1 MKHLNAF
8 FLAFLVCLLFNACN
22 KDEELTFDP
31 KIKLSLS
38 VDNIL
43 FDTVFT
49 SIGSTSR
56 RLKIKNP
63 NANAININT
72 IKLVGGNSSAFSLNI
87 NGNASSEVANLML
100 NGKDSISVFIKVNI
114 NPSSVNLPFI
124 VQDSI
129 LIEYNGNKQRIPLIA
144 YGQNAVFL
152 NNVTLTGNV
161 TWNSPLP
168 YIVYKSVTV
177 AENAVLT
184 LPAGAKVFFH
194 NNASLHVKGTLIA
207 NGTKADSIVFTSDR
221 LEQVYANLSGQWNGL
236 HFFPESKNSKINY
249 AIIKNGV
256 VGLTVDSLSLNQQPK
271 LLLANTIV
279 KNMEVVGFL
288 GYQTDFA
295 AFNNLFY
302 NCGQY
307 LFYVAGGGQYNLKQN
322 TFVGYSDDF
331 IRKTPALYF
340 SDYASSTLAGNL
352 NLLMYN
358 NIVWGKL
365 NDELVIDKR
374 NSNTTLVSNIQYN
387 LLKSAQQSFQNN
399 SNILNLDPQ
408 FVNPILGNFK
418 LGSNSPAKSKGF
430 NLNGDPYFN
439 TILNKDLNTKTR
451 IFPSSLGCYENY

>member
-8 FLAFLVCLLFNACN
+8 FLAFLVCLLLNGCN

-31 KIKLSLS
+31 NAKVSLS
-38 VDNIL
+38 ADAIL

-87 NGNASSEVANLML
+87 NGNANSEVTNLRL
-100 NGKDSISVFIKVNI
+100 NGKDSMSVFIKVNI
-114 NPSSVNLPFI
+114 NPSSANLPFI

-161 TWNSPLP
+161 TWSSPLP

-177 AENAVLT
+177 AENAILT
-184 LPAGAKVFFH
+184 LPPGAKILFH

-207 NGTKADSIVFTSDR
+207 NGTKADSIFFASDR
-221 LEQVYANLSGQWNGL
+221 LEQVYANQSGQWNGI
-236 HFFPESKNSKINY
+236 HFYPESKNSKINY
-249 AIIKNGV
+249 GIIKNGV

-288 GYQTDFA
+288 GYQTDLA

-322 TFVGYSDDF
+322 TFVGHTADF
-331 IRKTPALYF
+331 FRKTPSLYF
-340 SDYASSTLAGNL
+340 SDDVSSTLAGNL
-352 NLLMYN
+352 NLTMYN
-358 NIVWGKL
+358 NIVWGRL
-365 NDELVIDKR
+365 ADELVIDKKS
-374 NSNTTLVSNIQYN
+374 SNTTVVSNLQYN
-387 LLKSAQQSFQNN
+387 LLKSTQQNFQNHG
-399 SNILNLDPQ
+399 NILNLDPQ
-408 FVNPILGNFK
+408 FVNATSGNFK
-418 LGSNSPAKSKGF
+418 LGNNSPAKSKGI
-430 NLNGDPYFN
+430 NLSGDPYF
-439 TILNKDLNTKTR
+439 TGFLSKDLNNKTR
-451 IFPSSLGCYENY
+451 IFPSSLGCYENN